1 MIVLKN
7 LYNTLAEKKIVILG
21 FAFKADTNDTRE
33 SAAITICKDLIDEG
47 AELIIHDP
55 KVCPEQIERDLQINQ
70 TTKKNKKN
78 EFLPKQNS
86 GKWTFSKN
94 LNIFDNA
101 HAVIVLTEW
110 DDYKNIEWD
119 LIAKNMIKP
128 SWIFDSRSILLSFD
142 FVSSIFISYKTE
154 FVSIVFKLFSFIF
167 AGKFAD
173 ASVII
178 SFWATSIADEIPTIE

>member
-1 MIVLKN
+1 MASKRITKIVLKN

-55 KVCPEQIERDLQINQ
+55 KVCPEQIQRDLEINQ
-70 TTKKNKKN
+70 TTKKNELQHQQK
-78 EFLPKQNS
+78 S
-86 GKWTFSKN
+86 GQWTFSNN

-110 DDYKNIEWD
+110 DDYKNIKWD
-119 LIAKNMIKP
+119 LVAKKMIKP
-128 SWIFDSRSILLSFD
+128 SWVFDSRSILDSE
-142 FVSSIFISYKTE
+142 SIK
-154 FVSIVFKLFSFIF
+154 K
-167 AGKFAD
+167 AGLNLWRLGD
-173 ASVII
+173 GSQ
-178 SFWATSIADEIPTIE
+178 